1 MLKVEDLGEMSVSH
15 TAQFDWTRVPVGYDW
30 VVISALRIVAMNQ
43 YPLKEDENIQGMLR
57 PLGQTDPEAQ
67 DLRVLCL
74 HTTQLGEV
82 IDKMVEHEALPSMFS
97 YALPTPLVVLSRP
110 QDKQSEVTL
119 MEDTMPG
126 VDISLV
132 DGVGFS

>member
-1 MLKVEDLGEMSVSH
+1 MLKIEDLGEMSVSH

-57 PLGQTDPEAQ
+57 PLGEDDPEAQ
-67 DLRVLCL
+67 DLRILCL

-82 IDKMVEHEALPSMFS
+82 IDKMVDQDALPSMFS

-110 QDKQSEVTL
+110 QDKQSDVTL
-119 MEDTMPG
+119 MEDLG
-126 VDISLV
+126 LV

>member
-1 MLKVEDLGEMSVSH
+1 MFKVEDLGEMSVSH

-30 VVISALRIVAMNQ
+30 VVISALRIVAMNL

-67 DLRVLCL
+67 DLRVLCI
-74 HTTQLGEV
+74 HSTQLGEIV
-82 IDKMVEHEALPSMFS
+82 DHLVEHDMLPHELS

-110 QDKQSEVTL
+110 HDKQSDVTL
-119 MEDTMPG
+119 MEDLG
-126 VDISLV
+126 LV

>member
-1 MLKVEDLGEMSVSH
+1 MLKVEDLGEMAVSH
-15 TAQFDWTRVPVGYDW
+15 TAQFDWTGVPVGYDW
-30 VVISALRIVAMNQ
+30 VVISALRIAAVNI

-57 PLGQTDPEAQ
+57 PLEESDPEAQ
-67 DLRVLCL
+67 DLRILCL

-82 IDKMVEHEALPSMFS
+82 IDKLIEHGALPSMFS

-110 QDKQSEVTL
+110 LDKQSDVTL
-119 MEDTMPG
+119 MDDLGP
-126 VDISLV
+126 V

>member
-1 MLKVEDLGEMSVSH
+1 MLQVEDLGEMSVSH

-30 VVISALRIVAMNQ
+30 VVISALRIVAMSQ
-43 YPLKEDENIQGMLR
+43 YPLNEDENIQGMLR

-119 MEDTMPG
+119 MEDTRPG
-126 VDISLV
+126 VDIGLV